1 MANIPAVN
9 EGLIQEEE
17 TQFKAGVSEYAARR
31 MGSNMN
37 FVLTNHVF
45 THAFKM
51 NGPASSFAG
60 KTGVDGLFV
69 FPYDAEII
77 NAIAYVETPG
87 TGGTMQLN
95 LSFSPAAS
103 PGSYTSIFA
112 TQPQITSSAVAGA
125 RCGVG
130 DSVSGCTAPVLTAS
144 SVIVNEKDGIKMDV
158 TSMQTGFVAN
168 CGIVIFYRMR

>member
-1 MANIPAVN
+1 MSDIPAIN
-9 EGLIQEEE
+9 EGLIQEQE
-17 TQFKAGVSEYAARR
+17 TQFKAGVSEYTARR
-31 MGSNMN
+31 IGSNMN

-51 NGPASSFAG
+51 NGPSSSFAG
-60 KTGVDGLFV
+60 KTGVDGVFV

-77 NAIAYVETPG
+77 DAVAYVETPG

-95 LSFSPAAS
+95 LSFSPASS
-103 PGSYTSIFA
+103 PGSYVSIFT
-112 TQPQITSSAVAGA
+112 TQPQITSGAVAGA

-130 DSVSGCTAPVLTAS
+130 DTVAGCTAPVLTATP
-144 SVIVNEKDGIKMDV
+144 VLVNARDGIKMDV